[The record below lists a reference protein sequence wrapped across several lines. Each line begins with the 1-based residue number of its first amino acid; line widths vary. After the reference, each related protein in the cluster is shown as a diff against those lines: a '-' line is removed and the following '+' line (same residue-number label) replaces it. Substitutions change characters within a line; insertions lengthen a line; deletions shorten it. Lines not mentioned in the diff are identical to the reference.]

1 MNNNN
6 PTQKLEE
13 TTMDYLQNNDKLLH
27 VKYEKRRQRYFAG
40 NTSDGKVILRGSI
53 KPLPYTH
60 AVTWELKNRDPNGE
74 DFYSYKQG
82 QGQIV
87 YGSFHTR
94 KELAERQFKY
104 LTNRYSNKSET
115 YDYVGEIVE
124 LKEVSAKEVR
134 TLKKINAVLNALLNE
149 DKGK

>member
-1 MNNNN
+1 
-6 PTQKLEE
+6 
-13 TTMDYLQNNDKLLH
+13 MDYLQNNDKLLH

-60 AVTWELKNRDPNGE
+60 AVTWELKNRDPKAE
-74 DFYSYKQG
+74 DYYFLKRK
-82 QGQIV
+82 GQIV
-87 YGSFHTR
+87 NGSFHTR

-104 LTNRYSNKSET
+104 LTNRYSKESET
-115 YDYVGEIVE
+115 YYYVGEIVE

-134 TLKKINAVLNALLNE
+134 TLKKISAELTKE
-149 DKGK
+149 KG

>member
-104 LTNRYSNKSET
+104 LTNRYTNKSET

-134 TLKKINAVLNALLNE
+134 NLKKISTEIRLSKE
-149 DKGK
+149 KG

>member
-13 TTMDYLQNNDKLLH
+13 KTMDYLQNNHELLH

-40 NTSDGKVILRGSI
+40 TTSDGKVILRGSI

-60 AVTWELKNRDPNGE
+60 AVTWELENKDPNDTTE
-74 DFYSYKQG
+74 NHYKKEKG
-82 QGQIV
+82 QV
-87 YGSFHTR
+87 VHGSFHTR

-104 LTNRYSNKSET
+104 LTNHYTNKSET
-115 YDYVGEIVE
+115 YKYVGEIVE

-134 TLKKINAVLNALLNE
+134 NLKKISTELRLSKE
-149 DKGK
+149 KG